1 MSVHDQLTI
10 LLVAG
15 ALLVA
20 LLLWVLQKID
30 EQDKDDERPPY

>member
-1 MSVHDQLTI
+1 MSAHDQLTI

-30 EQDKDDERPPY
+30 DQNKDDERPPY